1 MLCNIT
7 TRIKSLAL
15 GNACKVH
22 FRKKKYSHKN
32 YDQVMMQKNFSFLI
46 SEIPRI
52 FFLNINAQCIGFLP
66 SLTGESGEE
75 EFTLLNKETK
85 QI

>member
-1 MLCNIT
+1 
-7 TRIKSLAL
+7 LAL

-22 FRKKKYSHKN
+22 FRKYSHKN
-32 YDQVMMQKNFSFLI
+32 YDQIQKKKILI

-52 FFLNINAQCIGFLP
+52 LRNKCPTHRISNFVNRGKGMERK
-66 SLTGESGEE
+66 SHYLTR
-75 EFTLLNKETK
+75 KPK

>member
-22 FRKKKYSHKN
+22 FRKYSHKN
-32 YDQVMMQKNFSFLI
+32 YDQVMMQKKFLI

-52 FFLNINAQCIGFLP
+52 FFKHKCPMQEDFYLH
-66 SLTGESGEE
+66 
-75 EFTLLNKETK
+75 
-85 QI
+85 